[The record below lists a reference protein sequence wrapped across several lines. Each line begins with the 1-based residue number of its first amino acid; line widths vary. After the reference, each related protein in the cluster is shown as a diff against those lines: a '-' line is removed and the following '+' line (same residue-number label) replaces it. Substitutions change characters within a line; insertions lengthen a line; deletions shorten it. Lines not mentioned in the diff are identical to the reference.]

1 MIASYAMDFCVG
13 HQKDIKYINTD
24 TYSYDDAETQ
34 CSNIGAEW
42 KLWYPESKV

>member
-1 MIASYAMDFCVG
+1 MDFCVG
-13 HQKDIKYINTD
+13 HQKNIKYIDTG
-24 TYSYDDAETQ
+24 TYSYDDAETK